1 MTSDRSHA
9 VWFDSNEPQGAT
21 LVERADLSDAVPLTT
36 PAVIT
41 QFDATTLLPPGYR
54 LSVVAAGS
62 LLIEAIK

>member
-1 MTSDRSHA
+1 MVKDATSL
-9 VWFDSNEPQGAT
+9 AT
-21 LVERADLSDAVPLTT
+21 PS
-36 PAVIT
+36 VIT